1 MAIGNLTKGG
11 SAAGLV
17 EYLLAEHDNK
27 GEIRHRA
34 DIVGGT
40 LGFEEDAAKIHL
52 DAFKNLRPSLNRN
65 MVHLSISLTQ
75 EDRKLSDHEWAQIGD
90 LWAERMGFEGYMTV
104 CHGDHIHIAASRIR
118 LDGSVVS
125 DSHDYRRS
133 EAVIREIEERF
144 DLVRV
149 EPSHLLDPDKARD
162 HIAAPKRGEFEMAHR
177 GVISTKSQLQGLL
190 KDLTSAPI
198 TATDFV
204 EALEACGVDV
214 RPNVSETT
222 GRLSGF
228 SFGLE
233 GHHIS
238 ASKLGRSFTLK
249 NLTERG
255 FSYEPDRDFPA
266 VVTAKERSLGRA
278 TTGGI
283 GTDPR
288 LEHTDASADRRDA
301 RADGASVAPDTQVI
315 ASGREDLPNTEGKHG
330 PDPAGHKGTSET
342 PIGNTQAAE
351 NPKQSD
357 QQTGKGDAIGSAQ
370 AADSADRPRDTPAGD
385 AGHAHSVLDWSFLDG
400 DGWEALFRFF
410 KNWSRSIKAAMGRPQ
425 KPLPVPPP
433 LTPANRPQWPTQDAP
448 DHRKRSN
455 ERPKHEFDLPA
466 QEAPSA
472 DNVSKEEVID
482 DFENIFEHE
491 ELAPDDE
498 NETGPAFGP

>member
-11 SAAGLV
+11 NATGLV
-17 EYLLAEHDNK
+17 EYLLAEHDHK
-27 GEIRHRA
+27 GEVRHRA

-40 LGFEEDAAKIHL
+40 LGFEEGAAKTHL

-149 EPSHLLDPDKARD
+149 EPSHLLDPAKARD

-177 GVISTKSQLQGLL
+177 GVISSKAQLQDLL

-249 NLTERG
+249 NLIERG

-266 VVTAKERSLGRA
+266 VVGAKERSLGRA
-278 TTGGI
+278 TTAGI

-288 LEHTDASADRRDA
+288 VEHTDAGADRRDA
-301 RADGASVAPDTQVI
+301 SADGARVAPDTQVT
-315 ASGREDLPNTEGKHG
+315 ASGGEDLPST
-330 PDPAGHKGTSET
+330 KGV
-342 PIGNTQAAE
+342 
-351 NPKQSD
+351 D
-357 QQTGKGDAIGSAQ
+357 
-370 AADSADRPRDTPAGD
+370 
-385 AGHAHSVLDWSFLDG
+385 
-400 DGWEALFRFF
+400 FR
-410 KNWSRSIKAAMGRPQ
+410 
-425 KPLPVPPP
+425 
-433 LTPANRPQWPTQDAP
+433 
-448 DHRKRSN
+448 
-455 ERPKHEFDLPA
+455 
-466 QEAPSA
+466 
-472 DNVSKEEVID
+472 
-482 DFENIFEHE
+482 
-491 ELAPDDE
+491 
-498 NETGPAFGP
+498 

>member
-17 EYLLAEHDNK
+17 EYLLAEHDHK

-40 LGFEEDAAKIHL
+40 LGFEEDAAKTHL

-65 MVHLSISLTQ
+65 VVHLSISLTQ
-75 EDRKLSDHEWAQIGD
+75 EDRELRDQEWAQIGD

-162 HIAAPKRGEFEMAHR
+162 HIAAPTRGEFEMAHQ
-177 GVISTKSQLQGLL
+177 GVISTKAQLQGLL

-266 VVTAKERSLGRA
+266 VVAAKERSLGRA
-278 TTGGI
+278 TTGSI

-288 LEHTDASADRRDA
+288 VEHTDAGADRRDA
-301 RADGASVAPDTQVI
+301 NAHGASDAPDTQVI
-315 ASGREDLPNTEGKHG
+315 ASGGEDLPSTKGEYG
-330 PDPAGHKGTSET
+330 PDQAEFKSTGERPD
-342 PIGNTQAAE
+342 GNTQAAE
-351 NPKQSD
+351 SPEQSD
-357 QQTGKGDAIGSAQ
+357 QQTGKGNAIRTAQ
-370 AADSADRPRDTPAGD
+370 AVDSADRPRNTPAGD
-385 AGHAHSVLDWSFLDG
+385 VGHAHSVLDWSFLDG

-410 KNWSRSIKAAMGRPQ
+410 KNWSRSIKATLGRPQ
-425 KPLPVPPP
+425 KPLPAPPP
-433 LTPANRPQWPTQDAP
+433 LTPAKRSQRPTQGAP
-448 DHRKRSN
+448 DHQKRSN

-472 DNVSKEEVID
+472 DNVSEEEVID
-482 DFENIFEHE
+482 DLETLFEPE
-491 ELAPDDE
+491 EPMPDDE